1 MRMRMCCAVLVAV
14 CCTLT
19 GAVAARADVTD
30 ADIQAAKD
38 RLISAQKDAAA
49 AHERLG
55 KADAEAGAAKA
66 ALDRTER
73 EVGEIKSQL
82 DALESVVR
90 ARAVEAYKNSSNG
103 SVSAFGVFLADPDD
117 SDSGAA
123 LRGQVYVRSVM
134 STDSESL
141 AQMGALRDD
150 LETKRKEQ
158 AADSTRL
165 AKAKDEAKTANDR
178 LNTALKTAEA
188 ETAKLEQQKASEDAA
203 RAAAAARALEEAAA
217 RGRAARGGGGGGDG
231 GPIPGGGGAMAC
243 PVQGPVSFV
252 DSWGASRGGGRRSH
266 KGVDMMAAE
275 GTPAAAIVSGT
286 ISRTSDVERG
296 LGGITVW
303 LNGDNGV
310 SYYYAHN
317 QRNVVHPGQRVSQGQ
332 VIAYVG
338 RTGNARTTPA
348 HVHFEVHPG
357 GGGAVNPYPTA
368 AAAC

>member
-1 MRMRMCCAVLVAV
+1 MRMRTCCVTLVIV
-14 CCTLT
+14 CAALT
-19 GAVAARADVTD
+19 GVAGARADVTD

-38 RLISAQKDAAA
+38 RLISAQKDAGA
-49 AHERLG
+49 AHERLR
-55 KADAEAGAAKA
+55 KADTEATAAKA
-66 ALDRTER
+66 ALDRTEQ
-73 EVGEIKSQL
+73 EVEAIRTRL

-90 ARAVEAYKNSSNG
+90 SRAVEAYKNASNG
-103 SVSAFGVFLADPDD
+103 SVSAFGLFVSDPDEGD
-117 SDSGAA
+117 SSRAV
-123 LRGQVYVRSVM
+123 RGQVYVRSVM

-158 AADSTRL
+158 ASDSARL
-165 AKAKDEAKTANDR
+165 SKARNEAKTANDR
-178 LNTALKTAEA
+178 LDAALKSAEG
-188 ETAKLEQQKASEDAA
+188 ETAKLEQQKASEDSA
-203 RAAAAARALEEAAA
+203 RAAAAAAALAEAAA
-217 RGRAARGGGGGGDG
+217 RGRAGRGDGGG

-252 DSWGASRGGGRRSH
+252 DSWGASRGGGKRSH

-275 GTPAAAIVSGT
+275 GTPAAAIVNGT

-296 LGGITVW
+296 LGGITIW

-317 QRNVVHPGQRVSQGQ
+317 QRNVVQPGQRVTQGQ
-332 VIAYVG
+332 VIGYVG